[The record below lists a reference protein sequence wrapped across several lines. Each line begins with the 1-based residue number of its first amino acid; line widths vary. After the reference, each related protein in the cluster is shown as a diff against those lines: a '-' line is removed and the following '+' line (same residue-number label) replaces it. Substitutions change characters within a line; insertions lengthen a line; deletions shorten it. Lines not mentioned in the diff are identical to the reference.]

1 MQCDEVESA
10 CYWRRRS
17 CTACGASGP
26 IDGAPLS
33 GPDEVAIES
42 CYYECGAYF
51 CVDTFN
57 ECARP
62 QTRCPHFEYGVDRR
76 VSNEMAMLR
85 ACDCKCCARMCAPC
99 VCDECGTM
107 PCGCEGQSDWK
118 VRYGDGWYST
128 WAAQQTQRSG
138 WRLSFD
144 EAMGTQERPRR
155 EVSPEERLLC
165 QRFCVGDSKKY
176 GCRVCK
182 PGLRLFNALSDADSQ
197 SGESEDGSGP
207 SEQGAAQQ

>member
-1 MQCDEVESA
+1 MSNKTNIVALSHGGRLVSA
-10 CYWRRRS
+10 GWDRLMHTWDPRV
-17 CTACGASGP
+17 GSG
-26 IDGAPLS
+26 
-33 GPDEVAIES
+33 
-42 CYYECGAYF
+42 
-51 CVDTFN
+51 
-57 ECARP
+57 
-62 QTRCPHFEYGVDRR
+62 
-76 VSNEMAMLR
+76 
-85 ACDCKCCARMCAPC
+85 
-99 VCDECGTM
+99 
-107 PCGCEGQSDWK
+107 
-118 VRYGDGWYST
+118 
-128 WAAQQTQRSG
+128 AQQTQRSG

-207 SEQGAAQQ
+207 SEQGRTAQQ